1 MNYHS
6 FALYTLVLDHLHP
19 AEDEEKIDLMGDD
32 IDHDHLA
39 VAHQD
44 RDQGQDILVEAQEDI
59 PLPLGQGNDFDNQ
72 RHTVYL

>member
-1 MNYHS
+1 M
-6 FALYTLVLDHLHP
+6 FLVPDHLHP
-19 AEDEEKIDLMGDD
+19 AEDEEKTVLMGED

-59 PLPLGQGNDFDNQ
+59 PLPLGQGKDFDNQ
-72 RHTVYL
+72 RYTEYI

>member
-1 MNYHS
+1 M
-6 FALYTLVLDHLHP
+6 FLVPGHLHP
-19 AEDEEKIDLMGDD
+19 AEDEEKIDPMGED

-59 PLPLGQGNDFDNQ
+59 PLPLGQGKDFDNK
-72 RHTVYL
+72 RYTEYCYIFKRLE